1 MKIKRIVGSTIL
13 LWSFSATARAT
24 VVMHDPIHTV
34 MNIAQQVYG
43 QVKQEMQHA
52 EDISKYATMIQKQL
66 EQINQLTNIIN
77 QDIEQ
82 LRRFGNPDTY
92 VNMLGLDQLFQEINS
107 IKVGVG
113 KTVSDFSS
121 VANGLS
127 ALKYTGQGLYQDL
140 STLTDKF
147 GQPMNYESAS
157 FKKFGV
163 IQDMNDDY
171 NRQMAAVNQAFNQLE
186 NDVRNTAS
194 QINSAGSLVETE
206 KLKAKLQA
214 LQGSLDS
221 NMNRVSV
228 AALKVLVQSEVNRN
242 DQARLQ
248 EAGRQRRIQEMS
260 MEDQQLSSL
269 GSELLGPPSGNLNN

>member
-1 MKIKRIVGSTIL
+1 MKIKRILRSTIL
-13 LWSFSATARAT
+13 LWIFSATARAT

-43 QVKQEMQHA
+43 QVKQEMQHS

-107 IKVGVG
+107 IKAGVG
-113 KTVSDFSS
+113 ETVSDFSS

-147 GQPMNYESAS
+147 GQPMNYETAS

-171 NRQMAAVNQAFNQLE
+171 NRQLGTVNQAFNQLE
-186 NDVRNTAS
+186 NDIRNTAS

-214 LQGSLDS
+214 LQGNLDS
-221 NMNRVSV
+221 NMNRASV

-260 MEDQQLSSL
+260 TEDQQLSSL
-269 GSELLGPPSGNLNN
+269 GSELLGPPSGN

>member
-43 QVKQEMQHA
+43 QVKQEMQHS

-66 EQINQLTNIIN
+66 EQINQLTDIIN
-77 QDIEQ
+77 QDVEQ

-92 VNMLGLDQLFQEINS
+92 INMLGLDQLFQEINS
-107 IKVGVG
+107 VKAGVG

-127 ALKYTGQGLYQDL
+127 ALKNTGQGLYQDL

-147 GQPMNYESAS
+147 GQPMNYETAS

-171 NRQMAAVNQAFNQLE
+171 NQQLATVNQAFNQLE
-186 NDVRNTAS
+186 NDIRNTAS
-194 QINSAGSLVETE
+194 EINSAGSLVETE

-214 LQGSLDS
+214 LQGNLDS
-221 NMNRVSV
+221 NMNRASV

-260 MEDQQLSSL
+260 TEDQQLSSL
-269 GSELLGPPSGNLNN
+269 GSELLGPPSGN

>member
-43 QVKQEMQHA
+43 QVKQEMQHS

-107 IKVGVG
+107 IKAGVG
-113 KTVSDFSS
+113 ETVSDFSS

-147 GQPMNYESAS
+147 GQPMNYETAS

-171 NRQMAAVNQAFNQLE
+171 NRQLGTVNQAFNQLE
-186 NDVRNTAS
+186 NDIRNTAS

-214 LQGSLDS
+214 LQGNLDS
-221 NMNRVSV
+221 NMNRASV

-260 MEDQQLSSL
+260 TEDQQLSSL
-269 GSELLGPPSGNLNN
+269 GSELLGPPSGN